1 MKKQNFKKILSILL
15 VTVMLSS
22 MVIMSIPASAD
33 STTPLISETLA
44 GNTVNDIA
52 GVDVRMDYPSGHPD
66 SYVKLNSDG
75 TIEVKGSRGDLFWL
89 PNIEVSSNSV
99 ITSSV
104 TMDACPNT
112 TASGA
117 GVAFGI
123 NPTNGWDSEGDLAV
137 FLGTRSP
144 SGGSRVF
151 LATAEYATSTKSADF
166 KDVLNKY
173 VFTNQNT
180 NFGETWTPGHTVN
193 TVISQSGNTVSVS
206 FKDEN
211 GDYITDI
218 ESVSY
223 TNENYPISGAVG
235 FMIHYTGGSDY
246 HTFTINE
253 FKITNAKVDGQDVA
267 EFDLSDY
274 VKNYMEEKLETP
286 LMMLDSGI
294 EFDGGYVFADY
305 EFIVNEDYVS
315 TAQVVISKNDTEI
328 SRKSVSELV
337 AVEGKYSYTAYF
349 EYGDGYQETDVLT
362 FKLENNGAALGEA
375 TTIEL
380 GAKYH
385 TYVNKPFTVTSS
397 DELKYAIYVEDFSED
412 IVLVPGVNIVN
423 GHKWTYIKNSTFG
436 SAEIKNG
443 RLYFVG
449 GDNDMLLFDDIM
461 LDKTS
466 YKFTYDITYL
476 ETPQDDVWDN
486 FDSWVGGMFHLANE
500 ADGDGNRN
508 AIIAAVNPD
517 DIYMMQGKV
526 NANGVFT
533 ADEDL
538 SSETSFLTSG
548 KYWNGRLGNGAPAT
562 IYNYFAIDGGDNGGL
577 YVSGYNGSSHQAA
590 VTLPGDGP
598 LANDVRV
605 GRVGFVSSTS
615 RVSVVIDNIEIMTLG
630 KKISVDGEEMQ
641 ISGNGMVDIESLQG
655 DETKLIYANVDGTPK
670 YIGDIITANR
680 LTQIT
685 TTQIALNTGKIAA
698 VGQTGLKW
706 TTQISKADYEK
717 LTSDA
722 NIEKVEVGTVVVPTA
737 NAKNGVAVEN
747 ATKNIAGTATLS
759 GDNYV
764 FEGVLDIDKDA
775 RDTSYSAVGY
785 VKVTMKDGKVVYAY
799 ADYIA
804 RLHAFALSDLVEEFI
819 DDEPVEGGDETAS
832 GDTNTDATDAMEGST
847 DTAGEE
853 KKGCGSSIAGL
864 GVVICATV
872 AAACVPMIKKKENND

>member
-66 SYVKLNSDG
+66 SYIKLNSDG
-75 TIEVKGSRGDLFWL
+75 TIKMKGSRGDLFWL
-89 PNIEVSSNSV
+89 SNVELTAASVFTTTVTFDAAAAPNSCCAGTVYDI
-99 ITSSV
+99 
-104 TMDACPNT
+104 DANGAWNEDAD
-112 TASGA
+112 TAI
-117 GVAFGI
+117 VAALRTF
-123 NPTNGWDSEGDLAV
+123 
-137 FLGTRSP
+137 
-144 SGGSRVF
+144 SGGNSRRSI
-151 LATAEYATSTKSADF
+151 ATTNYKIATKSADF
-166 KDVLNKY
+166 ATVLTDVNY
-173 VFTNQNT
+173 TATNT
-180 NFGETWTPGHTVN
+180 NFGNSWQPGKTVT
-193 TVISQSGNTVSVS
+193 TVISQAADGTVSAV
-206 FKDEN
+206 FTDEN
-211 GDYITDI
+211 GDAIT
-218 ESVSY
+218 STSY
-223 TNENYPISGAVG
+223 NNSGYPLEGFVG
-235 FMIHYTGGSDY
+235 FMTHWTNGSDY
-246 HTFTINE
+246 NEYTISE
-253 FKITNAKVDGQDVA
+253 FKITNAKVDGQAVA
-267 EFDLSDY
+267 EFDLSTY
-274 VKNYMEEKLETP
+274 VKAYMETKLETP

-315 TAQVVISKNDTEI
+315 TAQIVISKNDTEI
-328 SRKSVSELV
+328 SRKNVSELV

-362 FKLENNGAALGEA
+362 FKLENNGTALGEA

-449 GDNDMLLFDDIM
+449 GNNDMLLFDDIM

-476 ETPQDDVWDN
+476 ETPQDDIWDN
-486 FDSWVGGMFHLANE
+486 FNSWVGGVFHLAND
-500 ADGDGNRN
+500 ADSDGNRN
-508 AIIAAVNPD
+508 AIIAAINPD
-517 DIYMMQGKV
+517 DLHMMQGKV
-526 NANGVFT
+526 DANGVFT
-533 ADEDL
+533 ENEDL
-538 SSETSFLTSG
+538 SSHTPFLTSK
-548 KYWNGRLGNGAPAT
+548 KYWNGRLGNGSPAT

-577 YVSGYNGSSHQAA
+577 YVAGYNGSSHQAA
-590 VTLPGDGP
+590 INLPGDGA
-598 LANDVRV
+598 LTNDVRV
-605 GRVGFVSSTS
+605 GRLGFASSAD
-615 RVSVVIDNIEIMTLG
+615 RVSVIIDNIEIMTLG

-641 ISGNGMVDIESLQG
+641 IAGNGMVDIESLQG

-685 TTQIALNTGKIAA
+685 TTQIALSTGKIAA

-747 ATKNIAGTATLS
+747 ATNNIAGTATLS

-804 RLHAFALSDLVEEFI
+804 RLHAFALSDLVDEFI

-832 GDTNTDATDAMEGST
+832 GDTNTDATDATGDNT
-847 DTAGEE
+847 DAATEE

-864 GVVICATV
+864 GVVVCATV